1 MVEGRW
7 RKPDKEFFQ
16 EPEMIK
22 SLTLHDCVS
31 WPLGKPTSSKTDEF
45 SEKFQRGG
53 GSFPIQKFLLQILD
67 FWTGFFWH
75 KNDTKGYF
83 QGMFLSQPLPGWFVA
98 PIFRRNDHVQ
108 TGICMILPENRC
120 HRVPVW
126 VRGGGGPMAIWA
138 MPKWTAIF
146 LWWCFPRVSQ
156 ENFFF

>member
-1 MVEGRW
+1 M
-7 RKPDKEFFQ
+7 
-16 EPEMIK
+16 
-22 SLTLHDCVS
+22 
-31 WPLGKPTSSKTDEF
+31 DEF

-108 TGICMILPENRC
+108 TGICMMLPENRC

-126 VRGGGGPMAIWA
+126 VRGGGSNGYLGNAQMKCYIFTLGLPLLRVQRPF
-138 MPKWTAIF
+138 MPPLEVLNNYMPCSYFTGWHHQNYFYHKF
-146 LWWCFPRVSQ
+146 L
-156 ENFFF
+156 